1 MTEYNFD
8 QLVDR
13 RPSGSLKWKTY
24 DPDVLPL
31 WVADMDFQV
40 PPSILEALKARVDHG
55 IFGYELPSRD
65 LKQIICDRLFR
76 FYRWAVTPE
85 QIVFSPGIVSSFN
98 LACCATADSGES
110 VLSHIPVYPP
120 ILKAPTNQKMRLVT
134 AELAH
139 HREGQLLHYEI
150 DFEAMHSAL
159 CADTRL
165 FILCHP
171 QNPTGIEFSPSDLTR
186 MAEFCF
192 RHNLWICSDEIHCDL
207 LLDGTVHTPLASL
220 SPEIASRTITLMA
233 PSKTYNIP
241 GLGCSFAI
249 ISNPE
254 MRRRFRSAAEG
265 ILPWVNSLGLAA
277 TQAAFQFGDEW
288 LEQLRKYL
296 TANRNLLI
304 ESLAEDF
311 PYLHYTSPQA
321 TYLAWI
327 DCRQAPFLAPL
338 KPKSMNHD
346 TGSPVPDPLDPK
358 RKPSGLKENPH
369 EFFLKRARVAFNDGA
384 PFGTC
389 GEGFIRLNFG
399 CPRSRLQE
407 ALRRMKTASA
417 GARTDENHR

>member
-31 WVADMDFQV
+31 WVADMDFQA
-40 PPSILEALKARVDHG
+40 PPSILESLRARIDHG
-55 IFGYELPSRD
+55 IFGYELPSQD
-65 LKQIICDRLFR
+65 LKQTLCDRLFR
-76 FYRWAVTPE
+76 LYGWTVTPE
-85 QIVFSPGIVSSFN
+85 QIVFSPGVVSSFN
-98 LACCATADSGES
+98 LACRATADPGES
-110 VLSHIPVYPP
+110 ILSHIPVYPP
-120 ILKAPTNQKMRLVT
+120 ILKAPANQKMRLVT
-134 AELAH
+134 AELAY
-139 HREGQLLHYEI
+139 RRKGQWLHYEI
-150 DFEAMHSAL
+150 DWEAMESAL
-159 CADTRL
+159 RSDTRL
-165 FILCHP
+165 FLLCHP
-171 QNPTGIEFSPSDLTR
+171 QNPTGIEFSTADLTR
-186 MAEFCF
+186 LAEFCF

-241 GLGCSFAI
+241 SLGCSFAI
-249 ISNPE
+249 IPNPE

-288 LEQLRKYL
+288 LGQLCKYL
-296 TANRNLLI
+296 TANRNLLM
-304 ESLAEDF
+304 ESLAKDF
-311 PYLHYTSPQA
+311 PYLHCTSPQA

-327 DCRQAPFLAPL
+327 DCRQAPFLVSAKPESNAPGE
-338 KPKSMNHD
+338 P
-346 TGSPVPDPLDPK
+346 GPDPLGPGQ
-358 RKPSGLKENPH
+358 RSAGYKENPH

-384 PFGTC
+384 PFGAC
-389 GEGFIRLNFG
+389 GKGFIRLNFG

-407 ALRRMKTASA
+407 ALRRMKTALVEA
-417 GARTDENHR
+417 GEQEKPG